1 MNNLKIAVSSS
12 GRLSQT
18 KMERAILGEIHD
30 QFVNGNSRLAD
41 NATVADKM
49 PMSDG
54 VKIVNVCR
62 GVGRGGGIPF
72 TEIPPVSETAEPT
85 SSEKTE
91 IDFSGKDFEETQK
104 MLNQTAKIT
113 SLKYDI
119 RRATDERMRVIGETF
134 KHTDGGSESD
144 EYGSP
149 DAVIQYHMDK
159 WDDYGKLE
167 RYLKGSLKDE
177 RVATRINE
185 FFTHP
190 VTGEV
195 LEMVKNPNVK
205 NEINELDFKRGLILY
220 FKRNDEYMAAIDKE
234 MKKLNQAQAEL
245 DRGISEA
252 LNPLKDN
259 ILAYAEYLIAHN
271 QPNESD
277 DSETAKRKGM
287 NLKKAHAIR
296 CAYTL
301 ENMIELVES
310 HPGIISNAKK
320 DFRSENMIRQ
330 TGDRYMKKLRTA
342 RINFNLAPLLSD
354 DIHDSLEYRVLPQG
368 DYPAGFENFTVFFII
383 RSLAVTL
390 PAKEEVTFHAAV
402 YTAFTQLIN
411 GEMDED
417 VADMVKR
424 SIVKFLSYFA

>member
-1 MNNLKIAVSSS
+1 
-12 GRLSQT
+12 
-18 KMERAILGEIHD
+18 
-30 QFVNGNSRLAD
+30 
-41 NATVADKM
+41 
-49 PMSDG
+49 
-54 VKIVNVCR
+54 
-62 GVGRGGGIPF
+62 
-72 TEIPPVSETAEPT
+72 
-85 SSEKTE
+85 
-91 IDFSGKDFEETQK
+91 
-104 MLNQTAKIT
+104 
-113 SLKYDI
+113 
-119 RRATDERMRVIGETF
+119 
-134 KHTDGGSESD
+134 
-144 EYGSP
+144 
-149 DAVIQYHMDK
+149 
-159 WDDYGKLE
+159 
-167 RYLKGSLKDE
+167 
-177 RVATRINE
+177 
-185 FFTHP
+185 
-190 VTGEV
+190 
-195 LEMVKNPNVK
+195 
-205 NEINELDFKRGLILY
+205 
-220 FKRNDEYMAAIDKE
+220 
-234 MKKLNQAQAEL
+234 
-245 DRGISEA
+245 
-252 LNPLKDN
+252 
-259 ILAYAEYLIAHN
+259 
-271 QPNESD
+271 
-277 DSETAKRKGM
+277 M

-342 RINFNLAPLLSD
+342 RINFTLAPLLSD